1 MPLATPTRAVVGI
14 PHRPY
19 RRGVD
24 NAVVGGVAGGLA
36 IRLGV
41 TERSVRIAFSVLALV
56 SGLGL
61 VIYSLLWLTVP
72 RAGEDRS
79 IARRLVGRRRELPF
93 AILAIVAL
101 VIVSVIVNPFTAP
114 VIGGFTVPVLF
125 SLMSLVAVWQGASAD
140 ERRSLRELATSVPGL
155 ATPGS
160 HNRKAFWLRLVLGV
174 FLVAVGLRILSRL
187 HGVLG
192 GATPAVF
199 GTLILL
205 IGVLVLLAPW
215 WLTTVG
221 ELSDER
227 RARMRVEE
235 RAKVAAHL
243 HDSVLQTHT
252 LIERAAGDRDAVVR
266 LARRQE
272 RELRQWLFSPD
283 ETTGDGS
290 SSSLSSALRD
300 LEDEIEDDYG
310 VRIDTVVVG
319 DCEADDRVVD
329 LVAAGREAVI
339 NAARWSA
346 ATSVAVY
353 AEVEA
358 AQVTLFV
365 RDRGRGFD
373 VDAVPTDRH
382 GIALSMRERM
392 ARRGGTV
399 AIKSS
404 PGQGTEVQ
412 LTLPREG

>member
-1 MPLATPTRAVVGI
+1 MSLATPTRAVVGA
-14 PHRPY
+14 PQRPY

-24 NAVVGGVAGGLA
+24 NAVVGGVCGGLA

-41 TERSVRIAFSVLALV
+41 TERSVRITFSLLALV

-61 VIYSLLWLTVP
+61 LLYALLWLGVP
-72 RAGEDRS
+72 RAGEGHS
-79 IARRLVGRRRELPF
+79 IARRLVGRRRELPL
-93 AILAIVAL
+93 AILAVVAL
-101 VIVSVIVNPFTAP
+101 VIVFVVVNPFTTP
-114 VIGGFTVPVLF
+114 VIGDFTVPVLF
-125 SLMSLVAVWQGASAD
+125 SLVSLVAVWHGASAD
-140 ERRSLRELATSVPGL
+140 ERRALRELATSVPGL
-155 ATPGS
+155 ANPAP

-174 FLVAVGLRILSRL
+174 VLVAVGLRVLSRL

-215 WLTTVG
+215 WLATLG

-227 RARMRVEE
+227 RARVRVEE

-243 HDSVLQTHT
+243 HDSVLQTLT
-252 LIERAAGDRDAVVR
+252 LIERAAGDREAVVR

-283 ETTGDGS
+283 EATDDGTTS
-290 SSSLSSALRD
+290 TLSSALRD
-300 LEDEIEDDYG
+300 LEDEIEGDYG

-319 DCEADDRVVD
+319 DCEVDDDVTD

-358 AQVTLFV
+358 EQATLFV

-392 ARRGGTV
+392 ARHGGTV
-399 AIKSS
+399 TIRSS
-404 PGQGTEVQ
+404 PGAGTEVQ
-412 LTLPREG
+412 LTLPRGS